1 MTPEFV
7 LLAQRVVS
15 CSKWRW
21 MPGMLAQRTI
31 HSSIQERGRPQTVPV
46 RFTEGLQFGGRTG
59 AGEPIELADPCVV
72 ELTPSGECLVASAH
86 ASVDGWHRVANLLPD
101 LTDPATLGCL
111 LVLVREAWNDYTITT
126 QFHPSAGASDRN
138 RWRVWQPGNPIAYGV
153 SEPEALVSALEQS
166 LFRSK

>member
-7 LLAQRVVS
+7 VLAQRAVA

-21 MPGMLAQRTI
+21 IRGMTLIVEDAI
-31 HSSIQERGRPQTVPV
+31 SSSNP
-46 RFTEGLQFGGRTG
+46 
-59 AGEPIELADPCVV
+59 ELITWADP
-72 ELTPSGECLVASAH
+72 G
-86 ASVDGWHRVANLLPD
+86 GMGYYQHRSTTCGDLPD

-126 QFHPSAGASDRN
+126 QFHPSVGTPDRK
-138 RWRVWQPGNPIAYGV
+138 RWRVWQSGNPIAYGV

-166 LFRSK
+166 LLHSK